1 MFHRTAREEVID
13 AMIRLARRHGR
24 KDFSVAEIVAEVQG
38 AEGGHSE
45 STVRTHI
52 TSVMCVNAPANHA
65 TRYDDLERVARGRY
79 VLRIT

>member
-1 MFHRTAREEVID
+1 MYDMTARQEVIE
-13 AMIRLARRHGR
+13 AMRSLARRHGR
-24 KDFSVAEIVAEVQG
+24 SDFGVAEIVAEVQ
-38 AEGGHSE
+38 ALGGRHPE